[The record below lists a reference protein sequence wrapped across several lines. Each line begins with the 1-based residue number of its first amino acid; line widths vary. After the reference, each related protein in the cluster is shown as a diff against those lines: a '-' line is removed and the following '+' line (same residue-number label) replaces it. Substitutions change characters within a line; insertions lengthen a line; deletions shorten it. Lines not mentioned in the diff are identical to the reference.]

1 MNLDHRSLSRRSLGR
16 RVRELRRKNGW
27 SLKEV
32 SARSGISYST
42 LSKVENNKLSLTY
55 DKLILLSRGLGVDM
69 RVLFD
74 AALVPDESNAPW
86 VSARRSVAR
95 RLQGDD
101 LETPAYRLSFLFEEI
116 SNKRME
122 PVVMRLKAQSLK
134 DYGGLVRHA
143 GEEMIVVL
151 EGVVEVCTDAYEPL
165 VLRKHD
171 AVYLDSTM
179 GHAYLQT
186 GSEGALLLAVC
197 AGGLPP
203 DVSKARAQFKARGS
217 ADKP

>member
-1 MNLDHRSLSRRSLGR
+1 M
-16 RVRELRRKNGW
+16 RELRRKNGW
-27 SLKEV
+27 SLKDV

-74 AALVPDESNAPW
+74 AALTPDESTVPW

-95 RLQGDD
+95 GLKGDD
-101 LETPAYRLSFLFEEI
+101 IETPAYRLSFLFEEL

-134 DYGGLVRHA
+134 DYGGLVRHP
-143 GEEMIVVL
+143 GEEMILVL
-151 EGVVEVCTDAYEPL
+151 EGAVDVCTDGYEPL
-165 VLRKHD
+165 NLRKHD
-171 AVYLDSTM
+171 SAYLDSTM
-179 GHAYLQT
+179 GHAYLQA
-186 GSEGALLLAVC
+186 GPEGALLLAVC
-197 AGGLPP
+197 AGGLPQ
-203 DVSKARAQFKARGS
+203 DVTKARAQSKERGILGRS
-217 ADKP
+217 